1 MKPSATRPGP
11 DYGRNHLKDL
21 RSETPSST
29 EARGRASSPARC
41 CWPSRLPSTTRLGA
55 AGPAGSRRELRG
67 GFDAD
72 AEAYDRTRPVLP
84 GALFDDL
91 LRASG
96 LRQGDRVVEIG
107 CGTGQATVPLAERGL
122 AVTAV
127 ELGAALAALA
137 RARTAGFPLVG
148 VVTSSFE
155 DWQDTSAVPVR
166 AVTVLSAL
174 HWIDPGVRYAKPAA
188 ILARGGVMAVGSCR
202 WARPADAEPFWSE
215 VQEDYRAM
223 GVAGESPPPPEQIG
237 KWHFPDEARA
247 YFDEIA
253 SFRYPLRWSCTAAD
267 YLAQLSTQSGTR
279 AMGPAR
285 AGEFLARVRDRL
297 DAMGSPHLTATFVG
311 QLAIAVRHSP
321 S

>member
-1 MKPSATRPGP
+1 MPE
-11 DYGRNHLKDL
+11 D
-21 RSETPSST
+21 
-29 EARGRASSPARC
+29 
-41 CWPSRLPSTTRLGA
+41 
-55 AGPAGSRRELRG
+55 GSRRELRG

-91 LRASG
+91 LRAAG

-137 RARTAGFPLVG
+137 RARTAGFPLVS

-166 AVTVLSAL
+166 AVTVFNAL

-202 WARPADAEPFWSE
+202 WARPADAEPFWFE

-223 GVAGESPPPPEQIG
+223 GVAGEPPPPPEQIG

-247 YFDEIA
+247 YFDEVA
-253 SFRYPLRWSCTAAD
+253 SFRYPLRWSHTAAD

-279 AMGPAR
+279 AMGSAR
-285 AGEFLARVRDRL
+285 AGKLLARVRDRL
-297 DAMGSPHLTATFVG
+297 DALGSPHLTATFVG
-311 QLAIAVRHSP
+311 QLAIAGRHSP